1 MFIVRESSAS
11 ASGDKETK
19 GANVKANV
27 NCKFSIS
34 FYDSSIKVDSFNK
47 LEVVHTRLESVTNVD
62 QLISLVNSQY
72 NSKYEKLK
80 GKKERRR
87 KEIRKKSHLLYFIH

>member
-1 MFIVRESSAS
+1 MFIIRESSAS

-34 FYDSSIKVDSFNK
+34 YYDSSIKVDSFNK
-47 LEVVHTRLESVTNVD
+47 LEVHHTRLDSVNNVD
-62 QLISLVNSQY
+62 QLISLINSQY
-72 NSKYEKLK
+72 NSKYEK
-80 GKKERRR
+80 KERM
-87 KEIRKKSHLLYFIH
+87 KE